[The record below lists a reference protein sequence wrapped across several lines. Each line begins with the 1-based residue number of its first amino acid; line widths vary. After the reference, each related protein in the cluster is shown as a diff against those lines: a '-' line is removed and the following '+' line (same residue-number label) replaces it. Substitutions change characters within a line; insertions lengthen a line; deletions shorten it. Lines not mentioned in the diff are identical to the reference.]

1 MSTMSQHRRE
11 GNQMIAAFNRNCD
24 IAARP
29 GTDTKI
35 VTARGIAIDQAIA
48 LQDRMHQLEADIDE
62 CWDWLDNHSDHPE
75 YEALDEQVAD
85 MIREHADIAGAL
97 EQGWN
102 RWFTDRSQ
110 GPVTTGNVKRTPES
124 LKANARAREWND
136 LVFQRAKEAKEA
148 KEAKKAATRRKR
160 KATESNHGIEQSR
173 MVG

>member
-24 IAARP
+24 IASRS

-62 CWDWLDNHSDHPE
+62 CWTWLSDHPDHPE

-85 MIREHADIAGAL
+85 MIRERDDIAGAL
-97 EQGWN
+97 EQGMY

-110 GPVTTGNVKRTPES
+110 GPATVDNVKLTPES
-124 LKANARAREWND
+124 LKAHAWVREWNEW
-136 LVFQRAKEAKEA
+136 VFRKAKEAREHPP
-148 KEAKKAATRRKR
+148 KKTTTRRKR
-160 KATESNHGIEQSR
+160 KATESNHGIET
-173 MVG
+173 